1 MMVAIKSNE
10 ITMIEIRSI
19 IIFSVNDIRSIK
31 QRAEESTDASEVL
44 LYWNFAKNE
53 TNINK
58 PHNGKTS
65 YKVKEVNNFTKD
77 SP

>member
-53 TNINK
+53 TSINK

-65 YKVKEVNNFTKD
+65 YKVKEVKNFTKD

>member
-53 TNINK
+53 TSINK

-65 YKVKEVNNFTKD
+65 YKVKD

>member
-53 TNINK
+53 TSINK

-65 YKVKEVNNFTKD
+65 
-77 SP
+77 

>member
-10 ITMIEIRSI
+10 ITMIEIKSI
-19 IIFSVNDIRSIK
+19 VIFSVNDIRSMK

-53 TNINK
+53 TSINK

>member
-19 IIFSVNDIRSIK
+19 IIFSVNDIISIK
-31 QRAEESTDASEVL
+31 QREEESTDASEVL

-53 TNINK
+53 TSINK

>member
-53 TNINK
+53 TSINK

-65 YKVKEVNNFTKD
+65 YKVKEVNNFTTD